1 MAQEISR
8 RLGSVISVGLFFGL
22 SVAASGQNEPLR
34 LLNSAEVRTAVVT
47 LGDFLPPD
55 TPAALRHRAGG
66 ILLGNA
72 PTAGAKRIFTREDLA
87 RTLRPF
93 PDLAAEIEVPEKIM
107 VSRWS
112 RPLTRVEVAEA
123 IQKAVSANHFDDS
136 TAIGE
141 GDVTLN
147 APVTLSNDTP
157 VLEVMRYEPQEAVG
171 VTRVALW
178 NVSEPKVPPFW
189 VTVNREMN
197 VPSAVVP
204 RSSNAGTSAA
214 AANAVDAGPQLQ
226 NMTQQR
232 RAGVL
237 PPRALET
244 AQSSAAPLVHA
255 GKSVNLIVQGSGM
268 RITAKAKALD
278 TGREGQQVRV
288 ECEPAGKVL
297 TATVVA
303 DATAEIDY

>member
-22 SVAASGQNEPLR
+22 SVATSGQNEPLR

-55 TPAALRHRAGG
+55 TPAALRHRAAG

-72 PTAGAKRIFTREDLA
+72 PTVGAKRIFARENLA

-112 RPLTRVEVAEA
+112 RQLTRVEVAEA

-147 APVTLSNDTP
+147 APITLSNDTP

-204 RSSNAGTSAA
+204 RSSTARTPAVAA
-214 AANAVDAGPQLQ
+214 DAGAQLQ
-226 NMTQQR
+226 NMAQQR

-237 PPRALET
+237 PLRALET